1 MAFWTVIGK
10 GIAGDVLGKTF
21 GLTLDTENNTWTVGG
36 TSVDKFF
43 VTKNGEYKFVAIPE
57 NGTQL
62 VKPGPIEVGFLTTLN
77 ASSFVGSKGTGRA
90 SEKGVNF
97 EWTLDSK

>member
-1 MAFWTVIGK
+1 MAYWTVIGR
-10 GIAGDVLGKTF
+10 GIEGDVQGKTF
-21 GLTLDTENNTWTVGG
+21 AVTLDTDNDKWTVGG
-36 TSVDKFF
+36 PSVEKFF
-43 VTKNGEYKFVAIPE
+43 VTKNGSYKVVGIPE

-62 VKPGPIEVGFLTTLN
+62 VSPDLAEAAFFKGLN
-77 ASSFVGSKGTGRA
+77 GSSAVGSKGTGRA

>member
-10 GIAGDVLGKTF
+10 GLEGDTQGKSF
-21 GLTLDTENNTWTVGG
+21 GASLDTDNKKWSVSGP
-36 TSVDKFF
+36 SVDKFF
-43 VTKNGEYKFVAIPE
+43 TTKSGSFKIVGIPE

-62 VKPGPIEVGFLTTLN
+62 VSAGLSEVAFFKALN
-77 ASSFVGSKGTGRA
+77 GSSAVGSKGTGRA